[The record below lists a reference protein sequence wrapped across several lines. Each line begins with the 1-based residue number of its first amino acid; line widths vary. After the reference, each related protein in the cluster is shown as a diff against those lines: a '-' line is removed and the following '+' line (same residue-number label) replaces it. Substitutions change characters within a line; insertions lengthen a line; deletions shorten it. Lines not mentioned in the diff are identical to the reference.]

1 MHKVMRERA
10 KERLSAYATWVVVA
24 SCGTHGVRA
33 YAVARL
39 LDLPVPPETLG
50 AMAGRLRCHVCRGP
64 AVGVLL
70 KPRPDSPERDCVWVR
85 YPPGAAPAPVSCGHH
100 RDQWWSGYV
109 KQSLRNGRR

>member
-10 KERLSAYATWVVVA
+10 KERLSAYAAWVVVA
-24 SCGTHGVRA
+24 SCGSHGVRA

-39 LDLPVPPETLG
+39 VELATPPETLG
-50 AMAGRLRCHVCRGP
+50 AMAGRLRCHVCGGP

-100 RDQWWSGYV
+100 RAAWWSGYV
-109 KQSLRNGRR
+109 KLSPRRSGW